1 MLYPLCLP
9 TAQRSDRVG
18 WNKTHLMPSYDG
30 ATGSWAVIQD
40 LLGPTSVV
48 GISGGGQQP
57 HHLQYD
63 NNLQY
68 TTVFV
73 RVCMVTSTS
82 VVRLASC
89 EAIIMLHNIILYVIL
104 YIMLLYIIY
113 IIIYYIIAYY
123 SILYVI
129 TQQSSQQNTHLYA
142 GDRVRALPGSQSLV
156 GIRASL

>member
-18 WNKTHLMPSYDG
+18 SNKTYLMPSYDG
-30 ATGSWAVIQD
+30 ATGSWAVSQD

-82 VVRLASC
+82 VVRLASW
-89 EAIIMLHNIILYVIL
+89 EVIIMLHNIILYVIL
-104 YIMLLYIIY
+104 YIMLLYIKNY
-113 IIIYYIIAYY
+113 ITAYNMLCY
-123 SILYVI
+123 NTTKFTTKHTSLCWR
-129 TQQSSQQNTHLYA
+129 QSPRTT
-142 GDRVRALPGSQSLV
+142 R
-156 GIRASL
+156 